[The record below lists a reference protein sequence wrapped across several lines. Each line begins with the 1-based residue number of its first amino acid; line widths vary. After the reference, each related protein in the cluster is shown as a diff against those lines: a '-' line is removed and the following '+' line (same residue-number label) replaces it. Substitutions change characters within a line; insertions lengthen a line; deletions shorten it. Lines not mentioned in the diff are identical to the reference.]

1 MGLSICLLC
10 LQVYNEEREL
20 YAVKV
25 VNLLNSDGHT
35 DKKLMYEIHLLQV
48 SYGHTDKKLMYE
60 IHLLQ
65 VSYTVTRTR
74 SSCTR
79 YTSSRSTIRLRSHGQ
94 EAHVR
99 DIFTSSRTALIG

>member
-1 MGLSICLLC
+1 MLASKIPT
-10 LQVYNEEREL
+10 QVYNEEREL

-35 DKKLMYEIHLLQV
+35 DKKLMYEIH
-48 SYGHTDKKLMYE
+48 H
-60 IHLLQ
+60 LQ

-79 YTSSRSTIRLRSHGQ
+79 YTSSRS
-94 EAHVR
+94 AM
-99 DIFTSSRTALIG
+99 IG